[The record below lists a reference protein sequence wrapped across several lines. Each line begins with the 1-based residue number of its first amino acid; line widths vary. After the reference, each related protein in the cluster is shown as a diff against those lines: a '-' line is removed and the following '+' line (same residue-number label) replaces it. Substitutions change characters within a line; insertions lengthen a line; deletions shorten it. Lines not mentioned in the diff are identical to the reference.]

1 MKFFWHEKL
10 KYSEKFLPSLLSL
23 RCCVTARSSFAC
35 YLNLN
40 FMRKEENYLLAR
52 GALEGGWGERKT
64 RANTRHESQ

>member
-10 KYSEKFLPSLLSL
+10 KYSEKFLPFLLSL

-40 FMRKEENYLLAR
+40 CMRKEENYLLAR
-52 GALEGGWGERKT
+52 GALEGGWWGREKNARKHST
-64 RANTRHESQ
+64 